1 MVNTRINQED
11 VYKRQV
17 IGKELYFGR
26 VLGKYSEIYGIFE
39 LKDIEEINLSDA
51 AIEELLHTVG
61 KTVCGYNPLE
71 YVQSVSYTHLDV
83 YKRQVSTYCRNK
95 NVYNGRF
102 RIELQGQED
111 WKTDMSKVKVLM
123 KNM

>member
-1 MVNTRINQED
+1 MKLYKFKWDLDYGELVGMFIATENEVNEA
-11 VYKRQV
+11 

-26 VLGKYSEIYGIFE
+26 VLGKYSEIYGMFE

-71 YVQSVSYTHLDV
+71 YIQ
-83 YKRQVSTYCRNK
+83 
-95 NVYNGRF
+95 
-102 RIELQGQED
+102 
-111 WKTDMSKVKVLM
+111 
-123 KNM
+123 

>member
-1 MVNTRINQED
+1 MKLYKFKWDLDYGELAGMFIATENEVNEA
-11 VYKRQV
+11 

-26 VLGKYSEIYGIFE
+26 ALGKYSEIYGMFE

-71 YVQSVSYTHLDV
+71 YVQ
-83 YKRQVSTYCRNK
+83 
-95 NVYNGRF
+95 
-102 RIELQGQED
+102 
-111 WKTDMSKVKVLM
+111 
-123 KNM
+123 